1 MSREP
6 PCATPRFGMLA
17 RMEDEACTGWPALFA
32 GARARHGA
40 LHLRRSDEAGLA
52 RRAVRRRATREIWD
66 KPLPSVFVTPGSVEG
81 WWQTT
86 AARLEL
92 VGSDAVL
99 ARLSAAHAHGMR
111 LKPPTVTQV
120 VRQLGKHRTEHE
132 EVRVT
137 LSRTLTE
144 ADVVVVDGLR
154 ATTPQRTMRDL
165 AIPLTRSSLRA
176 VGIDG
181 ITEGVLDFDL
191 LVAEHD
197 AMRNGPAKRLLGAV
211 LGDLASV
218 HTESPFAYEVLEA
231 TAESGLAVEGEFPWR
246 CPDGRIIHFDGAI
259 PGAWVAIEC
268 DGRGKYQSGRS
279 FSTDRIRWTQA
290 SGRWRTVWVSW
301 QRWQNQPHAVLAD
314 VAVAVAEAD
323 PAAAPAPRADC
334 RCPRC
339 DARAQ
344 RSEAWQRP

>member
-1 MSREP
+1 MLLP
-6 PCATPRFGMLA
+6 MDGDDPR
-17 RMEDEACTGWPALFA
+17 TGWPALFA

-40 LHLRRSDEAGLA
+40 FHLRRCDDVGLA
-52 RRAVRRRATREIWD
+52 RRAVRRRATRESWG
-66 KPLPSVFVTPGSVEG
+66 KPLPSVFVLPGSVDG
-81 WWQTT
+81 WWRTT

-92 VGSDAVL
+92 VGSDATL

-111 LKPPTVTQV
+111 WQPPTITQV
-120 VRQLGKHRTEHE
+120 VRLLGKHRTEHE

-137 LSRTLTE
+137 ISRTLTE

-165 AIPLTRSSLRA
+165 AGTLARSPLRA

-181 ITEGVLDFDL
+181 ITKGVLDFEL

-197 AMRNGPAKRLLGAV
+197 AMRAGPPRRLLGAV

-231 TAESGLAVEGEFPWR
+231 IAESGLPIEGEFPWR
-246 CPDGRIIHFDGAI
+246 CPDGRIIHLDGAI
-259 PGAWVAIEC
+259 PAAWVAVEC
-268 DGRGKYQSGRS
+268 DGRGKYQAGRS
-279 FSTDRIRWTQA
+279 FTTDRIRWTQA

-301 QRWQNQPHAVLAD
+301 QRWQNQPRAVLAD

-323 PAAAPAPRADC
+323 PAAPPAPRADC
-334 RCPRC
+334 RCARC

-344 RSEAWQRP
+344 RTEAMRRP

>member
-1 MSREP
+1 
-6 PCATPRFGMLA
+6 MLA

-40 LHLRRSDEAGLA
+40 LHLRRGDEVGLS
-52 RRAVRRRATREIWD
+52 RRAVRRRARREVWE
-66 KPLPSVFVTPGSVEG
+66 KPLPGVFVIPGSVDG
-81 WWQTT
+81 WWRTT

-111 LKPPTVTQV
+111 LQPPTITQV
-120 VRQLGKHRTEHE
+120 IRQLGRHRTVHD
-132 EVRVT
+132 EVLVR

-165 AIPLTRSSLRA
+165 AFALERSSLRA

-181 ITEGVLDFDL
+181 ISKGVLDFDL
-191 LVAEHD
+191 LVVEHD
-197 AMRNGPAKRLLGAV
+197 AMRPGPPRRRLGAV

-231 TAESGLAVEGEFPWR
+231 IAESGLSVEGEFPWR

-259 PGAWVAIEC
+259 PTAWVAVEC
-268 DGRGKYQSGRS
+268 DGRGKYQSSRS
-279 FSTDRIRWTQA
+279 FTTDRIRWTQA
-290 SGRWRTVWVSW
+290 SGLWRTVWVPW
-301 QRWQNQPHAVLAD
+301 QRWQNQPHAVLDD
-314 VAVAVAEAD
+314 VAVAVAAAD
-323 PAAAPAPRADC
+323 LAATPAPRADC

-339 DARAQ
+339 KARAQ
-344 RSEAWQRP
+344 RSEAWRRP